1 MHNLTNLNLNYVDK
15 IKLNQMRRD
24 KILNFLAITEW
35 STADNLTLLLGV
47 KHIKYTRRILD
58 TMVKD
63 YLISKGK
70 FACSTGY
77 RMVYFITTNML
88 LELGYEVKK
97 LRTPQISQQNFFHS
111 EQVQKLQIIATQSNH
126 EWVTEKMLIQTKQYK
141 SYPDGLVVIN
151 NQKIS
156 IELQRNRYSLEGLKN
171 KITKC
176 LADCLAGKFSKVLF
190 VCVDN
195 LNAEVMR
202 KALYSVTI
210 LKGKNHQ
217 DIHFS
222 EEYKA
227 YFEFINFDEFQIYL
241 LKLV

>member
-1 MHNLTNLNLNYVDK
+1 MNNLTELSLNYADK

-35 STADNLTLLLGV
+35 STADNLTMLLGV
-47 KHIKYTRRILD
+47 KHVKYTRRILN

-70 FACSTGY
+70 FVCATGY
-77 RMVYFITTNML
+77 RVVYFITTNAL
-88 LELGYEVKK
+88 LELGYKVKK
-97 LRTPQISQQNFFHS
+97 LRTPQISQQSFSHS
-111 EQVQKLQIIATQSNH
+111 EQVQKLQIIATRSNL
-126 EWVTEKMLIQTKQYK
+126 EWATEKFLIQTKQYK
-141 SYPDGLVVIN
+141 SYPDGLVIIN
-151 NQKIS
+151 KQKIS

-176 LADCLAGKFSKVLF
+176 LADCLSGKFSKVLF

-202 KALYSVTI
+202 KALYPVTI

-222 EEYKA
+222 DEYKA
-227 YFEFINFDEFQIYL
+227 YFEFINFDEFQNYL